1 MGYLVTTARSVFK
14 RVVVDSRAVKDAFN
28 GDHKSMTDDEIKTEI
43 AKQIQDTL
51 ERLAI
56 KLRETAHE
64 HAPVIRKVLNL
75 TADQIETLH

>member
-1 MGYLVTTARSVFK
+1 
-14 RVVVDSRAVKDAFN
+14 
-28 GDHKSMTDDEIKTEI
+28 MTDDEIKTEI

-51 ERLAI
+51 ERLAT

-64 HAPVIRKVLNL
+64 HGPVIRKTLNL